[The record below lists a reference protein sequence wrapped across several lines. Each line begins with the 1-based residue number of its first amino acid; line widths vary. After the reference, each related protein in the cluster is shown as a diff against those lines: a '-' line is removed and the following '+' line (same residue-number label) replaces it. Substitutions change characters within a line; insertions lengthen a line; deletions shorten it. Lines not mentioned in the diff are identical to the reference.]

1 MIFIIPVI
9 LLFSYTRRHKNEK
22 ADLVVPVGGAIL
34 AFFVGLE
41 GLHQGILMNIPILM
55 KMLEDMLGTYLLQ

>member
-1 MIFIIPVI
+1 V
-9 LLFSYTRRHKNEK
+9 
-22 ADLVVPVGGAIL
+22 IL